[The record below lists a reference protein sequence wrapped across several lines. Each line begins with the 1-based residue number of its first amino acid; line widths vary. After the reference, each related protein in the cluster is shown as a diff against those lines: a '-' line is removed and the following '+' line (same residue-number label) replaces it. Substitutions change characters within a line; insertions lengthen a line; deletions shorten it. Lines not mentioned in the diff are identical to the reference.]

1 MFFFF
6 FLIYIYT
13 YIHTHT
19 YIYIHTHIYIYTY
32 IHIYIHTYIHTYTHV
47 CIYIYIYMICMLVY
61 FSQVHRFVLCIATS
75 IATRRS
81 IRTWTQHDS
90 ANPTEEVSD
99 AGSPE
104 HLPHAH
110 TCINKLVLHKCAAAP
125 EQAGPK

>member
-1 MFFFF
+1 
-6 FLIYIYT
+6 
-13 YIHTHT
+13 
-19 YIYIHTHIYIYTY
+19 
-32 IHIYIHTYIHTYTHV
+32 
-47 CIYIYIYMICMLVY
+47 MICMLVY

-75 IATRRS
+75 IATRRL

-125 EQAGPK
+125 EQKSLKMFLYGEKPVKLLFGQVHFKRAAA